1 MAPALSLRHYWLLSA
16 RRNAYRV
23 QMCCAW
29 MVRPFAMTR
38 AHIITRGGRGGK
50 VVGRVGGGLLYHRV
64 RGRAWFAA
72 IQRPTGSTSCF
83 AGL

>member
-50 VVGRVGGGLLYHRV
+50 VVGRVGGGLLYRSA
-64 RGRAWFAA
+64 RINARSAA
-72 IQRPTGSTSCF
+72 IQRPTGSLCCF